1 MMFKLKH
8 RLPAM
13 VVGMAASLVF
23 GAENAAAE
31 IDARF
36 ADEAS
41 FRTYFSGLT
50 TQYDKDWALARSLRK
65 SRWTAGL
72 PSIRPWSR

>member
-1 MMFKLKH
+1 MMKLLKH
-8 RLPAM
+8 KLPAM
-13 VVGMAASLVF
+13 AGMAASLVF

-41 FRTYFSGLT
+41 FRTYFRGLT
-50 TQYDKDWALARSLRK
+50 TQYDRR
-65 SRWTAGL
+65 RGFH
-72 PSIRPWSR
+72 

>member
-8 RLPAM
+8 KLPAM

-50 TQYDKDWALARSLRK
+50 TQYDKDWALAAAVVYCR
-65 SRWTAGL
+65 GFH
-72 PSIRPWSR
+72 